1 MNLNGMGG
9 PGMGSGTHTR
19 QRVAATGGSKTWR
32 AGMSG
37 PRVHIRLCSYQ
48 TPAVPGFRSMVGVTC
63 INDCTRLHSKVE
75 VAFVSGG

>member
-37 PRVHIRLCSYQ
+37 PRVHIRLFLSDTGRPRVSLHGGSYLYQ
-48 TPAVPGFRSMVGVTC
+48 
-63 INDCTRLHSKVE
+63 
-75 VAFVSGG
+75 